1 MVATRRERVDGALT
15 QLVLLGVQP
24 RKRLFCGEAII
35 GQKRQRAL
43 QERKRFPAVRTL
55 DEDFLRNT
63 AHTVV
68 SARLDQDAVTDQLLE
83 AAFLDAEETADL
95 FGGEHGDINTGH
107 ERKTTPLMRRTEVG
121 ASSDFAKTPIESS
134 K

>member
-1 MVATRRERVDGALT
+1 MVAARRECVDGAFT
-15 QLVLLGVQP
+15 QFVLFGIQP

-63 AHTVV
+63 AHTVI
-68 SARLDQDAVTDQLLE
+68 SARLYQDAVTDQLLE
-83 AAFLDAEETADL
+83 ATLLDAEETAHL
-95 FGGEHGDINTGH
+95 VGGQHGDISTGH
-107 ERKTTPLMRRTEVG
+107 ERKITPLMRRTEVG

>member
-1 MVATRRERVDGALT
+1 MAARRQRIDRALA
-15 QLVLLGVQP
+15 QLVLHGVQP
-24 RKRLFCGEAII
+24 RRCFLGCEAVI
-35 GQKRQRAL
+35 GKQGQCAL
-43 QERKRFPAVRTL
+43 QEWQRLPSVIALDDNLLRDAARSAGIARF
-55 DEDFLRNT
+55 DE
-63 AHTVV
+63 HTI
-68 SARLDQDAVTDQLLE
+68 ADQLLE